1 MAEREKGEVEKPEP
15 QGMPVP
21 GFLGSLTSVPKAAGA
36 IAIIVGCLVLV
47 GWTLDI
53 DVLKRLLPGLVAM
66 NPITAI
72 TFILAG
78 ISLLLLRDE
87 DVDQRLRRIA
97 QWCSSAVALIGLLKL
112 IGVLFGW
119 EIGTDHLLFPESLEL
134 ETAVNGIP
142 NQMAPNTA
150 LNFLLLGCAVLILDR
165 QTRHGRWPAQ
175 YLILA
180 VLTASLIP
188 IIGYTFGV
196 EYFYSITPYTPM
208 ALHTAL
214 TFVVLSV
221 GLLCARPYRGLMSVV
236 TSDSTGGTVARRL
249 LPAIVLIPIVAGWLR
264 LKGQQ
269 AGLYESEFGVVLMVL
284 SSIIILA
291 AVVWWTTRLL
301 YRTDVER
308 KQAEETLRKSEAR
321 NRAVVDTATDAIIT
335 MTTDG
340 LIRSFNPGAE
350 HIFGYTAK
358 EAIGQPLRMLMPERF
373 RDPHEAG
380 FRRYLETDEAHVV
393 GKGPVELAGLRK
405 GREEFPLELSLGEMR
420 ERDDIMFTG
429 IIRDITERKRTEE
442 EHYRLAAIVEASH
455 DAILSKTLDGIIT
468 SWNPGAENLY
478 GYSADEV
485 IGHPISILVPPDRP
499 QEISEILA
507 RIKRG
512 EGIDQYE
519 TVRVTKDG
527 RRLDVSIAISLI
539 KDSTGNVIGAST
551 IARDIT
557 QRKRAEEALRKET
570 DIVQLL
576 KMVALTANEALSL
589 EEAC

>member
-1 MAEREKGEVEKPEP
+1 
-15 QGMPVP
+15 
-21 GFLGSLTSVPKAAGA
+21 
-36 IAIIVGCLVLV
+36 
-47 GWTLDI
+47 
-53 DVLKRLLPGLVAM
+53 
-66 NPITAI
+66 
-72 TFILAG
+72 
-78 ISLLLLRDE
+78 
-87 DVDQRLRRIA
+87 
-97 QWCSSAVALIGLLKL
+97 
-112 IGVLFGW
+112 
-119 EIGTDHLLFPESLEL
+119 
-134 ETAVNGIP
+134 
-142 NQMAPNTA
+142 
-150 LNFLLLGCAVLILDR
+150 
-165 QTRHGRWPAQ
+165 
-175 YLILA
+175 
-180 VLTASLIP
+180 
-188 IIGYTFGV
+188 
-196 EYFYSITPYTPM
+196 
-208 ALHTAL
+208 
-214 TFVVLSV
+214 
-221 GLLCARPYRGLMSVV
+221 
-236 TSDSTGGTVARRL
+236 
-249 LPAIVLIPIVAGWLR
+249 
-264 LKGQQ
+264 
-269 AGLYESEFGVVLMVL
+269 MVL

-380 FRRYLETDEAHVV
+380 FRRYLETGEAHVV

-405 GREEFPLELSLGEMR
+405 GGEEFPLELSLGEMR

-570 DIVQLL
+570 AIVQLL
-576 KMVALTANEALSL
+576 EMVALTTNEAPSL
-589 EEAC
+589 EEAMRTCLELVWAHTEWPVGHAFLVLGGPTSKAISANIWHLEEPERFEDFVKVTEDVSFVPGVGLAGRILASGNLSGSGT